1 MNQHGSN
8 EIIIYIKM
16 PNRIFFFPQGQRSM
30 CPLVTGQMFD
40 IYLPRLLYHI
50 YCDCTAP
57 SDGFV
62 STPCSEIEQI
72 VCASVWR
79 VIIFCQ
85 ITVQWCCECNPFCN
99 NTWVDVYLWLTG
111 LHTQL

>member
-16 PNRIFFFPQGQRSM
+16 PNRIFFFPKDKGPCARSSLDR
-30 CPLVTGQMFD
+30 CL
-40 IYLPRLLYHI
+40 IYISPRLLYHI

-62 STPCSEIEQI
+62 STPWSEIEQI